1 MAKGTFFVPFLLFKS
16 FKNMENEKNIS
27 KDIFEWIEE
36 LAIAIMLIVVLFS
49 FLFRV
54 ITVSG
59 ESMFDNY
66 YDGDRLIVTT
76 LTGEIKQGDVV
87 VIIDALEK
95 PIIKRV
101 IATEGQTVDID
112 NSTGTVYVDGEEL
125 DNTQF
130 DVENGITYTSDQDAS
145 RFPLTVPEGC
155 VFVLGDNRV
164 VSLDSRYAEVG
175 TIPTEK
181 ILGKSIVRIYPF
193 SRIGTTN

>member
-1 MAKGTFFVPFLLFKS
+1 M
-16 FKNMENEKNIS
+16 
-27 KDIFEWIEE
+27 
-36 LAIAIMLIVVLFS
+36 
-49 FLFRV
+49 
-54 ITVSG
+54 
-59 ESMFDNY
+59 
-66 YDGDRLIVTT
+66 
-76 LTGEIKQGDVV
+76 

-130 DVENGITYTSDQDAS
+130 DVDNGITYTSDQDAS

-181 ILGKSIVRIYPF
+181 ILGKSVVRIYPF
-193 SRIGTTN
+193 SRIGTTK

>member
-1 MAKGTFFVPFLLFKS
+1 
-16 FKNMENEKNIS
+16 MENEKNIS

-87 VIIDALEK
+87 VIVDALEK

>member
-16 FKNMENEKNIS
+16 FINMENEKNIS

>member
-1 MAKGTFFVPFLLFKS
+1 MSLFCYIKFCS
-16 FKNMENEKNIS
+16 MENSKKTA
-27 KDIFEWIEE
+27 KDIFEWLEE
-36 LAIAIMLIVVLFS
+36 LAVAIMLIVVLFS

-76 LTGEIKQGDVV
+76 ITGEIKQGDVV

-145 RFPLTVPEGC
+145 RFPLTVPDGC

-164 VSLDSRYAEVG
+164 VSLDSRYEEVG

-181 ILGKSIVRIYPF
+181 ILGKSILRIYPF
-193 SRIGTTN
+193 SRIGKTE